1 MDNEKN
7 ISAQTGKSLF
17 TRNFVLGFLTFMAFL
32 TANYTLV
39 PTFPIYLKRLGSH
52 EAEIGVL
59 VGTYGIASLASRLFV
74 GRALLKYRAK
84 NVMMAGA
91 ALFAISFLAYITFRP
106 FWPLVIV
113 RFFQGVAF
121 SGLDTAA
128 LAYVVN
134 VIPPAYRARG
144 IGYIFLAPPFSAAVA
159 PSLGMILLNQY
170 GASLLFLTCTGF
182 SFSAFFFALAL
193 KKREPFAADRN
204 ASAQS
209 SGFFERRIIAPAIMS
224 FFSHFISGAV
234 MAFFPLYAI
243 QCGVV
248 NPGHFFSA
256 FAITLIAARTLGGRV
271 LDIFSGEKIIVA
283 GTCVVMVGIVVLS
296 LSNTLPMFI
305 VVGVLWGLGYSFLN
319 PAFMAYSLEYAGSS
333 SGTAIGTFQ
342 VFMDLGVA
350 LGPIVTGLMAPLIG
364 YPVMFFCLAL
374 VYLINLGYFQFYVKK
389 RGGMASGVG
398 TTT

>member
-1 MDNEKN
+1 MNNEEN
-7 ISAQTGKSLF
+7 ISGQTGRSLF
-17 TRNFVLGFLTFMAFL
+17 TRDFVLGFLTFMAFL
-32 TANYTLV
+32 TANYTLL

-59 VGTYGIASLASRLFV
+59 VGTYGIASLVSRLFV

-91 ALFAISFLAYITFRP
+91 ALFAISFLAYIALRP
-106 FWPLVIV
+106 FWPLIIV
-113 RFFQGVAF
+113 RFFQGIAY
-121 SGLDTAA
+121 SCLDTAA

-144 IGYIFLAPPFSAAVA
+144 IGYVFLAPPFSSAVA

-170 GASLLFLTCTGF
+170 GATLLFLTCMGF
-182 SFSAFFFALAL
+182 SLCAFFFALAL
-193 KKREPFAADRN
+193 KRGEPFVADKN

-209 SGFFERRIIAPAIMS
+209 SGFFERRIVAPAIMS

-234 MAFFPLYAI
+234 VAFFPLYAI
-243 QCGVV
+243 QCGVA

-271 LDIFSGEKIIVA
+271 LDIFSKEKIIVA
-283 GTCVVMVGIVVLS
+283 GTCVVMAGIVVLS

-305 VVGVLWGLGYSFLN
+305 IVGVLWGLGYSFLN

-350 LGPIVTGLMAPLIG
+350 LGPMVTGIMVPLIG
-364 YPVMFFCLAL
+364 YPIMFFCLAL
-374 VYLINLGYFQFYVKK
+374 VYLINLGYFQFYVRKK
-389 RGGMASGVG
+389 HNAAPAF
-398 TTT
+398 